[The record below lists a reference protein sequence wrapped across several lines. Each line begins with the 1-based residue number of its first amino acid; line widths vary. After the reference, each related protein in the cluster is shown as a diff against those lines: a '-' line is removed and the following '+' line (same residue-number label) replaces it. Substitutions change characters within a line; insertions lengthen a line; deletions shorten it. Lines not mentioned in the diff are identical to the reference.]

1 MEKKDLIS
9 KIIEKE
15 LNPRRIYKY
24 RSEMEI
30 EEEKNEKE
38 EDYVQKTEL
47 NVIMVAFKTK
57 KEAEEL
63 IKTIDQFSD
72 KSIIIKVNREAKEE
86 IELKKP
92 PNNILQKIKEEVHS
106 KYKDLLIENDPI
118 IRYVM

>member
-1 MEKKDLIS
+1 
-9 KIIEKE
+9 
-15 LNPRRIYKY
+15 
-24 RSEMEI
+24 MEI

-38 EDYVQKTEL
+38 EEDLKNFEDYVQKTEP

-63 IKTIDQFSD
+63 IKTIGQFSD

-118 IRYVM
+118 IRYVIVRNEIKDKLKELGYYYSD